1 MAQDIVSTIVA
12 VEEEIQLELAEAQQQ
27 AADCLAELRRASV
40 EALTKEEARLQEEL
54 AAAVAAVREGGAPDP
69 VEALLAEARE
79 WADRLAGLDDERL
92 QGCILRELPWIVG
105 RADNAPD

>member
-12 VEEEIQLELAEAQQQ
+12 VEEEIQLELAAVQQQ
-27 AADCLAELRRASV
+27 TGDYLAELRRASA
-40 EALTKEEARLQEEL
+40 EALTKEEAKLQAEL
-54 AAAVAAVREGGAPDP
+54 AAAVAAVKEGRAPEP
-69 VEALLAEARE
+69 VEALLAEARV